1 MNPHQRHP
9 ATPSAMV
16 LSLWH
21 NRQLIIQMTRR
32 EVIGRYRGSIM
43 GLAWS
48 FFNPVLLL
56 LVYTFVFSIVF
67 KARWGTGAEE
77 SRADFAILLFIGM
90 IIHGVF
96 SECVNRAPSLI
107 VGNVSYVKKVVFPLQ
122 ILPLVALGSALFH
135 AAVSIVVL
143 LVAKLLVH
151 GSVPWTLLFLPMAL
165 LPLLIG
171 TLGIAWVLAALGVFI
186 RDIGQITSLLTTVLL
201 FISPVF
207 YPISSLPAKYQQILL
222 LNPLTF
228 VIEESRRIMFFGTVP
243 DFQGFLLA
251 TGVSLLMSW
260 AGFWWFQRTRKGFA
274 DVL

>member
-1 MNPHQRHP
+1 
-9 ATPSAMV
+9 MV
-16 LSLWH
+16 LSLWR

-67 KARWGTGAEE
+67 KARWGLGADE

-135 AAVSIVVL
+135 AGVSIVVL
-143 LVAKLLVH
+143 LVAKLIVH
-151 GSVPWTLLFLPMAL
+151 GSVPWTLVFLPMTL

-186 RDIGQITSLLTTVLL
+186 RDIGQITALLTTVLL

-207 YPISSLPAKYQQILL
+207 YPISSLPAQYQKILL

-251 TGVSLLMSW
+251 TGVSLLVSW

>member
-1 MNPHQRHP
+1 
-9 ATPSAMV
+9 MV

-243 DFQGFLLA
+243 DFQRFLLA
-251 TGVSLLMSW
+251 TGVSLLLSW